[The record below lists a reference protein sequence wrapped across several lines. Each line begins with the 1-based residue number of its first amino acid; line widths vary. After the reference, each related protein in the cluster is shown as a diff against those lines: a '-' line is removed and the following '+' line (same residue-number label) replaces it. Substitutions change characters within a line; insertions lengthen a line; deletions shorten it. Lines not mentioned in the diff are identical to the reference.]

1 MLKNHHLSFSKNLK
15 QKVFIQALLARGIA
29 MQTKKKLSKIS
40 NKKPI
45 YGYVRCEEKTCINK
59 YKLLEVP
66 KVLLGVQKCQ
76 ICKNIMQKVK
86 VNKNKEVIQ
95 NNKSKFRVIDY
106 VYKNF
111 DVKKFHK
118 IIDTYKEGMVD
129 EFCSLVLKC
138 VKGYNPKYVKNYDE
152 YEDDEDIFLEYL
164 GDLLQTGEFFLK
176 FKKDFKIE
184 KYFISIVVEETLW
197 NEAYI
202 LFSKINKKYRLILAH
217 YGQHSGQDTIE
228 LMSTK
233 NKFDLN
239 ETLKEL
245 NNYNQQYHDI
255 DKETPK
261 DEFDLNAPNFEVCE
275 QFKIR
280 DAYNVAKNLEYK
292 IKPTINKK

>member
-1 MLKNHHLSFSKNLK
+1 MK
-15 QKVFIQALLARGIA
+15 
-29 MQTKKKLSKIS
+29 TKKKLSKIS

-59 YKLLEVP
+59 YKLLKVP
-66 KVLLGVQKCQ
+66 KILIGIQQCQ
-76 ICKNIMQKVK
+76 ICKNIMQQVE
-86 VNKNKEVIQ
+86 VNKTTEVIQ
-95 NNKSKFRVIDY
+95 NNKSKSKAIY
-106 VYKNF
+106 YINKNF
-111 DVKKFHK
+111 DVKKFDK
-118 IIDTYKEGMVD
+118 IIDTYKEDMVD
-129 EFCSLVLKC
+129 EFCNFVLKC
-138 VKGYNPKYVKNYDE
+138 VKGYNPKNVRDNHGQEDE
-152 YEDDEDIFLEYL
+152 HGIFLEYL
-164 GDLLQTGEFFLK
+164 GELLKTGKFFLK